1 MDSGDSDRLRT
12 LVYVS
17 ALVAPWTEAT
27 IEAIVRES
35 RDRNARAGVT
45 GVLLHC
51 DGSIMQCLEGPG
63 AAVGATFQRI
73 ANDARHTNL
82 IVTID
87 IETSARTFPTWLMGH
102 LQVTRSEFLQL
113 ESAEWRRV
121 ASQAAAGPA
130 AAEGSPG
137 LALLRHFASTAR
149 GR

>member
-1 MDSGDSDRLRT
+1 MDSTPLRT

-17 ALVAPWTEAT
+17 ALVAPWSEGM
-27 IEAIVRES
+27 IEAIVRDS

-51 DGSIMQCLEGPG
+51 DGSIMQCLEGPET
-63 AAVGATFQRI
+63 AVRATFQRI
-73 ANDARHTNL
+73 ANDVRHTNL
-82 IVTID
+82 IITID
-87 IETSARTFPTWLMGH
+87 IETSVRTFPTWLMGH

-121 ASQAAAGPA
+121 AAQTPAGDA
-130 AAEGSPG
+130 AAEGAPG
-137 LALLRHFASTAR
+137 LALLRHFAATAR

>member
-1 MDSGDSDRLRT
+1 MDSGRLRT

-27 IEAIVRES
+27 VEAIVRES

-51 DGSIMQCLEGPG
+51 DGSIMQCLEGPE
-63 AAVGATFQRI
+63 AAVRETFRRI
-73 ANDARHTNL
+73 AHDARHSNL
-82 IVTID
+82 IVAID
-87 IETSARTFPTWLMGH
+87 VESSARTFPTWLMGH
-102 LQVTRSEFLQL
+102 LQVTRSEFLEL

-121 ASQAAAGPA
+121 ASRGEAAGVDDA
-130 AAEGSPG
+130 TAPG
-137 LALLRHFASTAR
+137 LTLLRHFASIAR

>member
-1 MDSGDSDRLRT
+1 MDSTPMRT

-27 IEAIVRES
+27 IEGIVRDS
-35 RDRNARAGVT
+35 RARNARAGVT

-51 DGSIMQCLEGPG
+51 DGSIMQCLEGPE
-63 AAVGATFQRI
+63 AAVRATFQRI
-73 ANDARHTNL
+73 ANDVRHTNL

-87 IETSARTFPTWLMGH
+87 LETSGRTFPTWLMGH
-102 LQVTRSEFLQL
+102 LQVTRSQFLQL

-121 ASQAAAGPA
+121 AAQRPADAAAE
-130 AAEGSPG
+130 EGSPG
-137 LALLRHFASTAR
+137 LTLLRHFASTAR

>member
-1 MDSGDSDRLRT
+1 MDSGGLRT

-27 IEAIVRES
+27 VEAIVRES

-51 DGSIMQCLEGPG
+51 DGSIMQCLEGPE
-63 AAVGATFQRI
+63 AAVRATFQRI
-73 ANDARHTNL
+73 ANDARHSHL
-82 IVTID
+82 IVAID
-87 IETSARTFPTWLMGH
+87 VESKTRTFPTWLMGH

-121 ASQAAAGPA
+121 ASRGEAAGVGDA
-130 AAEGSPG
+130 TAPG
-137 LALLRHFASTAR
+137 LTLLRHFASTAR